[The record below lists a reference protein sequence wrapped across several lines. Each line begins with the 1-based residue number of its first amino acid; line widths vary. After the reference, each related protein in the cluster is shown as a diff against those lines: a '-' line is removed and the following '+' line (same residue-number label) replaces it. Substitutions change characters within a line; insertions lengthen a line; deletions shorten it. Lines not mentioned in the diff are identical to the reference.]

1 MPARA
6 IAILVIEGVQALD
19 VAGPVD
25 VFVEANRYI
34 SPADRYEVVLVA
46 ETTEPIRTSNGTR
59 IVADRSLEDAQ
70 DSFPVVL
77 VAGGEMLYAGL
88 RPSDATLAWLVS
100 AAQRADVY
108 GSICTGAFALG
119 HAGLIDDCDVT
130 THWRA
135 APVLSA
141 AFPRARVNSDRIFLR
156 DRRLMTSAGVTA
168 GIDLSLA
175 LVAEHHGPKVALA
188 VAKQLVVVAQRRGGQ
203 SQFSP
208 FLAETP
214 GEETL
219 VARVQAHVLDHLR
232 SALSMEK
239 LAAAAG
245 MSVRSFSR
253 HFAAEAGMTPRE
265 FVERARIDA
274 ARNLLEASELPLK
287 TVAYNCGFGDADRMR
302 AVFSRRLGV
311 TPVDYRAQFHAL
323 DRRGR

>member
-1 MPARA
+1 
-6 IAILVIEGVQALD
+6 
-19 VAGPVD
+19 
-25 VFVEANRYI
+25 
-34 SPADRYEVVLVA
+34 
-46 ETTEPIRTSNGTR
+46 
-59 IVADRSLEDAQ
+59 
-70 DSFPVVL
+70 
-77 VAGGEMLYAGL
+77 
-88 RPSDATLAWLVS
+88 
-100 AAQRADVY
+100 
-108 GSICTGAFALG
+108 
-119 HAGLIDDCDVT
+119 
-130 THWRA
+130 
-135 APVLSA
+135 
-141 AFPRARVNSDRIFLR
+141 
-156 DRRLMTSAGVTA
+156 MTSAGVTA

-232 SALSMEK
+232 SALSMEE
-239 LAAAAG
+239 LAAATG

-253 HFAAEAGMTPRE
+253 HFAAEARMTPRE

-311 TPVDYRAQFHAL
+311 TPVEYRAQFHAL